1 MKILLVHTYG
11 LGDMIMATPAMM
23 NLAECYPEAK
33 IDLLIFQKLS
43 EAPVV
48 NAPFIDRVHYCDFNL
63 PSIIKTVSKLNGIG
77 YDLALHTSGTSIF
90 KMSLLMLA
98 LRAKKKVGECGSL
111 RVPWYDFQ
119 RRRAEGEHRVLSN
132 IALVE
137 TLCEKRAEIHPRFF
151 LDAASL
157 DFAENFMKRNGLN
170 GKKVLAIHP
179 GCNEKF
185 ANKRWEVEKYIELVE
200 MVLRKIDNS
209 AVLIIVGPQELKEG
223 EAIRNAVPGSLLVQ
237 SDLQNVAALISK
249 IDLMITNDSGLG
261 HIASCSD
268 TPTLTIFSKKSHA
281 DVRKIVP
288 YGENSH
294 VVDFREIETDDEVK
308 TVFAKIERI
317 VE

>member
-11 LGDMIMATPAMM
+11 LGDMIMATPAIM

-43 EAPVV
+43 KSPVV
-48 NAPFIDRVHYCDFNL
+48 NAPFVGRIHYCDFNL
-63 PSIIKTVSKLNGIG
+63 SSIIKAVSKLGKTG
-77 YDLALHTSGTSIF
+77 YDIALHTSGTSIF

-98 LRAKKKVGECGSL
+98 LRAKKKVGEYDSL
-111 RVPWYDFQ
+111 KVPWYDLQ
-119 RRRAEGEHRVLSN
+119 RRRVEGEHRVFSN
-132 IALVE
+132 IGLVE
-137 TLCEKRAEIHPRFF
+137 TLCKKRTEIHPRFF
-151 LDAASL
+151 LDDASL
-157 DFAENFMKRNGLN
+157 EFAENFMKRNGLD

-209 AVLIIVGPQELKEG
+209 AVLIIVGPQEIKEG
-223 EAIRNAVPGSLLVQ
+223 ETIRGAVPGSLLVQ

-249 IDLMITNDSGLG
+249 IELMITNDSGLG
-261 HIASCSD
+261 HIASCFD

-281 DVRKIVP
+281 DVRKIEP

-294 VVDFREIETDDEVK
+294 VVDFRELEIDDEVSA
-308 TVFAKIERI
+308 VFSKVERI
-317 VE
+317 VK

>member
-11 LGDMIMATPAMM
+11 LGDMIMATPAII
-23 NLAECYPEAK
+23 NLAECNPEAK

-43 EAPVV
+43 ETPII
-48 NAPFIDRVHYCDFNL
+48 NAPFVGRIHYCDFT
-63 PSIIKTVSKLNGIG
+63 PASIIKTVSKLNGIG
-77 YDLALHTSGTSIF
+77 YDLALHTSGTSVF

-98 LRAKKKVGECGSL
+98 IRAKKRVGEYGSIK
-111 RVPWYDFQ
+111 VPWYDLQ

-151 LDAASL
+151 LKPASL
-157 DFAENFMKRNGLN
+157 DFAEDFMKRNGLN
-170 GKKVLAIHP
+170 GKRVLAIHP

-185 ANKRWEVEKYIELVE
+185 ANKRWEVEKYIELVK
-200 MVLRKIDNS
+200 MVLEKIDDS
-209 AVLIIVGPQELKEG
+209 AVLIIVGPQERKEG
-223 EAIRNAVPGSLLVQ
+223 EAIRSAVPESLLVQ
-237 SDLQNVAALISK
+237 SDLQSVAALISK

-261 HIASCSD
+261 HIASCFD

-281 DVRKIVP
+281 DVRKIEP

-294 VVDFREIETDDEVK
+294 VVDFREIATDDEVE
-308 TVFAKIERI
+308 TVYAKIERI